1 MTGKQCST
9 AANRINERLRTA
21 RKKYPG
27 TDYTNEL
34 ERRIITLAK
43 VHGLVII
50 TPNGPQ
56 LTRSKSK
63 WAAVPPGLAEGILN
77 NILDLGTVQ
86 MLEYRTDQ
94 VLEGMNIPVND
105 ANRRSLL
112 EGVFNADVSDSS
124 IWDIAYKMRSKN
136 QQLYD
141 MFERMRGKSM
151 RDWDMTFDEYTEE
164 LRRQLLYGEM
174 DDLQR
179 PDYGPNYR
187 KDALNYHGK
196 EIAKLVSQG
205 YQNVD
210 PDALAQEFAMFG
222 QAEFGKMENGQWFP
236 ADYSALTDDQRR
248 FILRKFLK

>member
-1 MTGKQCST
+1 MTSKQLST
-9 AANRINERLRTA
+9 SANRINERLRTA

-63 WAAVPPGLAEGILN
+63 WAQVPEGLAEGIIN
-77 NILDLGTVQ
+77 NILELGTVQ
-86 MLEYRTDQ
+86 MVEYRADQ
-94 VLEGMNIPVND
+94 VLEGMGIPKTD
-105 ANRRSLL
+105 FNRRNLL
-112 EGVFNADVSDSS
+112 EGVYNANISDSS
-124 IWDIAYKMRSKN
+124 IWDLAYKMRAKN

-151 RDWDMTFDEYTEE
+151 RDWDKSFDEYTED
-164 LRRQLLYGEM
+164 LRRQLLFGTYDNNNRGS
-174 DDLQR
+174 
-179 PDYGPNYR
+179 YGPNYR

-196 EIAKLVSQG
+196 EIAKLVSKG
-205 YQNVD
+205 YENVD

-222 QAEFGKMENGQWFP
+222 QAEFGRMDNGQWNP
-236 ADYSALTDDQRR
+236 ADYSALTDEQRR
-248 FILRKFLK
+248 YILRKFLK